1 MTPMKKGCIP
11 AGLRRA
17 LAAVAI
23 TAVAMSGWHLN
34 TNSPPVIGVMGLPGA
49 TADPTGPPGPTG
61 GLESGGGSQFQPPGL
76 PPQQSDYQG
85 GINQPPLDQ
94 NNGISIYNTGA
105 QGAPQQP
112 GQQGAQQADQGQQP
126 RHGNQIPNYQTA
138 TPYTQGPGKTNPDY
152 QAPQQGNQGQQPQ
165 QGQQQQPSQVP
176 TQTQQP
182 SRAPSQTLTP
192 TSATQS
198 QPSPSASSTATTPPT
213 SSTKPKSDKDS
224 LLKLED
230 DFDGVNKILEKSN
243 PLQRDLTQLRQQNW
257 KIRFSGPGDEAGSYT
272 SYGDRPEIVIDSS
285 EKGQPTAI
293 AQTISH
299 EVGHA
304 IYGPHY
310 DVSSKTAYLN
320 GTLDNEGAATMA
332 NVRDQQFI
340 LSQGG
345 PDIGIA
351 GNQANRSDYL
361 VIYDN
366 YKYGSVTYEQAIRQI
381 GQIFGTKEHPSG
393 DPALTYS
400 QYFGDWYDKA
410 FPPAKK

>member
-1 MTPMKKGCIP
+1 MTPLRSQEARI
-11 AGLRRA
+11 AVRLRRVLAIVAISA
-17 LAAVAI
+17 LAVA
-23 TAVAMSGWHLN
+23 GWHLN
-34 TNSPPVIGVMGLPGA
+34 TNSLSGIGVIGLPGA

-61 GLESGGGSQFQPPGL
+61 GMESGGGSQFQPPGL
-76 PPQQSDYQG
+76 PPQQPDYQG
-85 GINQPPLDQ
+85 SVNQPPLDQ
-94 NNGISIYNTGA
+94 NDGISIYNTGA
-105 QGAPQQP
+105 QGAPQQA
-112 GQQGAQQADQGQQP
+112 GQQGAEQANPGQQP
-126 RHGNQIPNYQTA
+126 QRGYQIPNYQTA
-138 TPYTQGPGKTNPDY
+138 TPYTQGPGKGNPDY
-152 QAPQQGNQGQQPQ
+152 QAPQQGNQGQ

-182 SRAPSQTLTP
+182 STVPSQTPTP

-198 QPSPSASSTATTPPT
+198 QPSPSASSTATTPLT
-213 SSTKPKSDKDS
+213 STRAPKSDTDS
-224 LLKLED
+224 LLKLDD
-230 DFDGVNKILEKSN
+230 DFDNVNKILEKSN
-243 PLQRDLTQLRQQNW
+243 PLQRDLAQLRQQNW

-285 EKGQPTAI
+285 EKGKPTAI

-332 NVRDQQFI
+332 NVRDEQFI

-351 GNQANRSDYL
+351 GNQANKSDYL
-361 VIYDN
+361 IIYDN
-366 YKYGSVTYEQAIRQI
+366 YKYGSITYDQAIRQI

-400 QYFGDWYDKA
+400 QYFGDWYDKT

>member
-1 MTPMKKGCIP
+1 MTPLRSQEARI
-11 AGLRRA
+11 AVRLRRVLAIVAISA
-17 LAAVAI
+17 LAVA
-23 TAVAMSGWHLN
+23 GWHLN
-34 TNSPPVIGVMGLPGA
+34 TNSLSGIGVIGLPGA

-61 GLESGGGSQFQPPGL
+61 GMESGGGSQFQPPGL
-76 PPQQSDYQG
+76 PPQQPDYQG
-85 GINQPPLDQ
+85 SVNQPPLDQ
-94 NNGISIYNTGA
+94 NDGISIYNTGA
-105 QGAPQQP
+105 QGAPQQA
-112 GQQGAQQADQGQQP
+112 GQQGAEQANPGQQP
-126 RHGNQIPNYQTA
+126 QRGYQIPNYQTA
-138 TPYTQGPGKTNPDY
+138 TPYTQGPGKGNPDY
-152 QAPQQGNQGQQPQ
+152 QAPQQGNRGQ

-182 SRAPSQTLTP
+182 STVPSQTPTP

-198 QPSPSASSTATTPPT
+198 QPSPSASSTATTPLT
-213 SSTKPKSDKDS
+213 STRAPKSDTDS
-224 LLKLED
+224 LLKLDD
-230 DFDGVNKILEKSN
+230 DFDNVNKILEKSN
-243 PLQRDLTQLRQQNW
+243 PLQRDLAQLRQQNW

-285 EKGQPTAI
+285 EKGKPTAI

-332 NVRDQQFI
+332 NVRDEQFI

-351 GNQANRSDYL
+351 GNQANKSDYL
-361 VIYDN
+361 IIYDN
-366 YKYGSVTYEQAIRQI
+366 YKYGSITYDQAIRQI

-400 QYFGDWYDKA
+400 QYFGDWYDKT